1 MMSPARWIAIMC
13 VVLVC
18 LAAGCA
24 TRSRPAGEDGG
35 GRLPPKSKLDFYND
49 GDTLLIGVGTRAA
62 RLSGPGEF
70 LPLHVVVANKRKP
83 EIVVNRES
91 FTLELPDGTSL
102 PLASVD
108 EVQRDAG
115 SMRSD
120 RRLSASFF
128 ENIGGTL
135 PVPPYRWIELDFF
148 PVQNLGAIPRDSV
161 GLFRADVTFGTVYF
175 RRAGFGELPDSG
187 WHKLLF
193 RPRGSDTTYVVD
205 FVPYR

>member
-1 MMSPARWIAIMC
+1 MMASARWIATVCVFLVC
-13 VVLVC
+13 VVG
-18 LAAGCA
+18 GCA
-24 TRSRPAGEDGG
+24 TQPRPAGEDGS
-35 GRLPPKSKLDFYND
+35 GRLPPKAKLDFYND
-49 GDTLLIGVGTRAA
+49 GDTVLVGVGTRAA
-62 RLSGPGEF
+62 RLSGPGQF
-70 LPLHVVVANKRKP
+70 LPVHVVVANKRKP

-102 PLASVD
+102 PLAPLD

-115 SMRSD
+115 NMRSD

-128 ENIGGTL
+128 ENIGGRL

-148 PVQNLGAIPRDSV
+148 PVQNLGALPRDAV
-161 GLFRADVTFGTVYF
+161 ELFRADVTFGTIYF
-175 RRAGFGELPDSG
+175 RRTGFMEPPDSG

-193 RPRGSDTTYVVD
+193 RPGGSDTTYVVD

>member
-1 MMSPARWIAIMC
+1 LI
-13 VVLVC
+13 C
-18 LAAGCA
+18 LAGGCA
-24 TRSRPAGEDGG
+24 TRSRLAGEDVGR
-35 GRLPPKSKLDFYND
+35 RLPPKAKLDFYND
-49 GDTLLIGVGTRAA
+49 GETLLLGVGTRAA

-91 FTLELPDGTSL
+91 FTLELPDGTLL
-102 PLASVD
+102 PLASLD

-115 SMRSD
+115 NMRSV
-120 RRLSASFF
+120 RRLSTSFF

-135 PVPPYRWIELDFF
+135 PAPPYRWIELDFF
-148 PVQNLGAIPRDSV
+148 PVRNLGSVARDSV
-161 GLFRADVTFGTVYF
+161 ELFRADVTFGTIYF
-175 RRAGFGELPDSG
+175 RRAGFENPPDSG

-193 RPRGSDTTYVVD
+193 RPGGSDTTYVVD